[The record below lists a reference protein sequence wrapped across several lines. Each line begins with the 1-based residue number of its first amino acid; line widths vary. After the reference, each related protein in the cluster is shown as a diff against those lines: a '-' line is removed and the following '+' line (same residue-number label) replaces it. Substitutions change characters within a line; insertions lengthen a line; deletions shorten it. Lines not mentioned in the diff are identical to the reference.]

1 MLCRYCSKNFT
12 ARGLPR
18 HLKFCKSRAATK
30 QTRSVLALGE
40 RDLSEDATS
49 HVLSFLGLR
58 DLLTVHPLLGLSVDL
73 LCDEFAVARGWKRVA
88 HMPWRDLIE
97 KHVLPRVCG
106 VCEEP
111 LFAKVCRACAHKHAG
126 GAEKIPKTRAKSE
139 YRLSDAVLADLPH
152 EVAANPRYRR
162 AAPMRLYRH
171 EDLMGAAFAKHGDA
185 YEMALTAGRRTE
197 REAERVRALNARRK
211 EIEALLRG
219 LDKPVRQKLA
229 ARAASHNIEC
239 VRASVPNLR
248 LYGRMSEPLGL
259 EFDLHFVMHVSARVF
274 FALVMGIE
282 LRKRLLELRDDSE
295 MCWTYIY
302 EGRLIRVADPS
313 RDVIENIVDVMEEMR
328 YLFSRTNYG
337 SAWDQLSHTEWSR
350 EQICMTELRQAM
362 RDPSREAALPALW
375 KRRLEVL
382 KAIHVAGHRVCTCDR
397 MQRAVIHMDVTD
409 ALAHGAP
416 CNEISELRRPRRPRR
431 ERRPR
436 DHLRE
441 LELTLERISYQIE
454 TIELR

>member
-1 MLCRYCSKNFT
+1 
-12 ARGLPR
+12 
-18 HLKFCKSRAATK
+18 
-30 QTRSVLALGE
+30 
-40 RDLSEDATS
+40 
-49 HVLSFLGLR
+49 
-58 DLLTVHPLLGLSVDL
+58 
-73 LCDEFAVARGWKRVA
+73 
-88 HMPWRDLIE
+88 
-97 KHVLPRVCG
+97 
-106 VCEEP
+106 
-111 LFAKVCRACAHKHAG
+111 
-126 GAEKIPKTRAKSE
+126 
-139 YRLSDAVLADLPH
+139 
-152 EVAANPRYRR
+152 
-162 AAPMRLYRH
+162 
-171 EDLMGAAFAKHGDA
+171 MGAAFAKHGDA

-282 LRKRLLELRDDSE
+282 LRKRLLERALESRSLELRDDSE